1 MTDND
6 REKIALF
13 RFSLISPILNGQ
25 VVNQKEYLA
34 EVTAKVHDVPYYGPK
49 EYVPKTVQ
57 GWLRDYHRG
66 GFEALKPK
74 KRSDRGKSRKIY
86 PELKA
91 NLLKLRR
98 ENMNVSVS
106 LFYDQLIAK
115 KIILPS
121 DISYS
126 TVYRM
131 FKREDL
137 LYNSPRK
144 EGDRRRFAHDTVNAL
159 WQGDFMVGPY
169 LKLNGKKIRTNLFA
183 FIDDCSRVV
192 PYAMFLTSE
201 KFSSLRTVFSEAL
214 LRRGLPKLLYV
225 DNGKIYRSDMLHL
238 ACAALGITLI
248 HTKPY
253 DAASKGKIERFFL
266 TVRKRFLPLLTEDD
280 LCSLD
285 RLNQRFFDWL
295 ETDYHRKVHS
305 SLATTPLDKFM
316 SQIDQVKVID
326 DPERLKLIFLKREK
340 RKVKHDRTISVNSE
354 LYEVPPAL
362 IGKRIEIRFDPETY
376 EQIFIYDDG
385 YLLGQARKVIF
396 ADNAHV
402 KRNRNI
408 SFQNILNEGDH

>member
-13 RFSLISPILNGQ
+13 RFSIISPILNGQ
-25 VVNQKEYLA
+25 VKNQKEYLA
-34 EVTAKVHDVPYYGPK
+34 EVTAKVHNVPHYGPK
-49 EYVPKTVQ
+49 EYVPKTIK
-57 GWLRDYHRG
+57 GWLRDYRRG
-66 GFEALKPK
+66 GFDALKPK

-91 NLLKLRR
+91 KLIKLRR
-98 ENMNVSVS
+98 ENMDVSVS

-115 KIILPS
+115 KVFLPS

-126 TVYRM
+126 TVYRL

-137 LYNSPRK
+137 LFNSPRK
-144 EGDRRRFAHDTVNAL
+144 EADRRRFAYDTVNAL

-169 LKLNGKKIRTNLFA
+169 LKLQGKKVRTNLFA

-201 KFSSLRTVFSEAL
+201 KFSSVRTVFSEAL
-214 LRRGLPKLLYV
+214 LRRGIPKLLYV
-225 DNGKIYRSDMLHL
+225 DNGKIYRSDMLHF
-238 ACAALGITLI
+238 ACASLGITLI

-266 TVRKRFLPLLTEDD
+266 TVRKRFLPLLSEDD
-280 LCSLD
+280 LYSLD

-295 ETDYHRKVHS
+295 ERDYHRKVHS
-305 SLATTPLDKFM
+305 SLGITPLDKFM

-326 DPERLKLIFLKREK
+326 NPDSLKMIFLKREK
-340 RKVKHDRTISVNSE
+340 RKVKHDRTISVNNE

-376 EQIFIYDDG
+376 DEIFIYDDG
-385 YLLGQARKVIF
+385 QFLGQAHKVIF
-396 ADNAHV
+396 ADNAHI
-402 KRNRNI
+402 KRKRNI
-408 SFQNILNEGDH
+408 SFQNILNEGDQ

>member
-13 RFSLISPILNGQ
+13 RFGLISPILNGQ
-25 VVNQKEYLA
+25 VINQKEYLA
-34 EVTAKVHDVPYYGPK
+34 EITAKVHNVPYYGPK
-49 EYVPKTVQ
+49 EYVPKTIR
-57 GWLRDYHRG
+57 GWLRDYRRG
-66 GFEALKPK
+66 GFDALKPK
-74 KRSDRGKSRKIY
+74 RRSDRGKSRKIY

-91 NLLKLRR
+91 KLLKIRR
-98 ENMNVSVS
+98 ENMNISVS

-115 KIILPS
+115 KVILPS

-126 TVYRM
+126 TVYRL

-169 LKLNGKKIRTNLFA
+169 LKMNGKKIRTNLFA
-183 FIDDCSRVV
+183 FIDDCSRII

-201 KFSSLRTVFSEAL
+201 KFSSVRTVLSEAL

-225 DNGKIYRSDMLHL
+225 DNGKIYRSDMLHF
-238 ACAALGITLI
+238 ACASLGITLI

-266 TVRKRFLPLLTEDD
+266 TVRKRFIPLLIEND
-280 LCSLD
+280 LTSLD
-285 RLNQRFFDWL
+285 NLNQKFFDWL
-295 ETDYHRKVHS
+295 EKDYHRKVHS
-305 SLATTPLDKFM
+305 SLGTTPLDKYM
-316 SQIDQVKVID
+316 SQIDQVNHIN
-326 DPERLKLIFLKREK
+326 DPDRLKMIFLKRAK
-340 RKVKHDRTISVNSE
+340 RKVKHDRTISINSQ
-354 LYEVPPAL
+354 LYEVPPTL
-362 IGKRIEIRFDPETY
+362 IGKRIEVRFDPETY
-376 EQIFIYDDG
+376 QEIFIYDDDQ
-385 YLLGQARKVIF
+385 YLGQAQKVIF

-408 SFQNILNEGDH
+408 SFQNISEEGDY